1 MITTLANYPGKPLEA
16 KNRVAGY
23 AYDAVFLA
31 EGAFQCG
38 TPLAVLPDGTAA
50 AWKAESTETV
60 TDEKL
65 DVPNIEIA
73 MPELEEGADDLA
85 LKNAAGST
93 TFVENTD
100 YKFKDQGAKIE
111 LLAGGDAI
119 KESSLLLTYT
129 IPGDPDPTPGSKSL
143 TVPNNVIDLPL
154 PAGGTL
160 SEVTLSDGSGNNYTA
175 TTDYTY
181 SSGKLTIV
189 SGGGAAGAESVYI
202 SGTLTIDLGDPAG
215 LLASPVREIDSRQ
228 APMMIRGYAYASQV
242 PGYDASLAAAMPNIT
257 FINDL
262 PAESDEEPA
271 GE

>member
-1 MITTLANYPGKPLEA
+1 MINIANYPGKPLEA

-38 TPLAVLPDGTAA
+38 TPLAILPDGTAA
-50 AWKAESTETV
+50 EWEAESTETV

-100 YKFKDQGAKIE
+100 YKIKDQGAKIE
-111 LLAGGDAI
+111 LIAGGDAI

-143 TVPNNVIDLPL
+143 TVPNNEIDPPL

-160 SEVTLSDGSGNNYTA
+160 SDVSLSDGSDNNYTA

-189 SGGGAAGAESVYI
+189 SGGGAAGAESVYL

-215 LLASPVREIDSRQ
+215 LLASPVRDVDSRQ
-228 APMMIRGYAYASQV
+228 APMMIKGYAYASQV

-257 FINDL
+257 FVNDL
-262 PAESDEEPA
+262 PAEPDEEPA